1 MGRGCRGSSRPL
13 NAHSRRS
20 EYNAFWKCVQAGVTY
35 LFVQLC
41 KMLFLATFFPT
52 WEGGIY
58 DFIGVSGG
66 KGGGGSTGVGAPGT
80 CAYSSLNL
88 THRSS

>member
-1 MGRGCRGSSRPL
+1 M
-13 NAHSRRS
+13 
-20 EYNAFWKCVQAGVTY
+20 FWSQ
-35 LFVQLC
+35 
-41 KMLFLATFFPT
+41 MLFLATFFPT

-66 KGGGGSTGVGAPGT
+66 KGGGGSTGVAAPGT